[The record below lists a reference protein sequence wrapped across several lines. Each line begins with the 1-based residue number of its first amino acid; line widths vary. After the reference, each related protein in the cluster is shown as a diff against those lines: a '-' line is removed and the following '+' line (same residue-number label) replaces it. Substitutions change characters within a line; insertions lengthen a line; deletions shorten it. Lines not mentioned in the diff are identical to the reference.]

1 MEQMKQIMIRDIPQN
16 ERPRERMLKYGSE
29 SLSNVELLAILLR
42 TGSQNESVIQLAH
55 SVMSKIET
63 LQGFYDISLEELTN
77 IRGIGPAKAIQIKA
91 GIELGKRVLQQVP
104 QAKFSIQMPGDAAR
118 YIEDDIKY
126 LKQEHFITLMLD
138 TKNQVISKETISIGT
153 LNSSIVHPR
162 EVFKPAIKKS
172 VSAIILA
179 HNHPSGDPTP
189 SREDIE
195 VTKRLVKAGELLG
208 IDVLDHIIIGDSKY
222 ISFKE
227 EGFI

>member
-1 MEQMKQIMIRDIPQN
+1 MQMKQIMIRDIPEN
-16 ERPRERMLKYGSE
+16 ERPRERMLKYGAE
-29 SLSNVELLAILLR
+29 SLSNIELLAILLR
-42 TGSQNESVIQLAH
+42 TGSPNESVIQLAH
-55 SVMSKIET
+55 SVMSRLET

-91 GIELGKRVLQQVP
+91 GLELGKRVLKQMP
-104 QAKFSIQMPGDAAR
+104 QAKYSIHSPADAAN
-118 YIEDDIKY
+118 YIIDDIKF
-126 LKQEHFITLMLD
+126 LKQEHFIILLLD

-172 VSAIILA
+172 ISAIILA

-195 VTKRLVKAGELLG
+195 ITKRLIKAGEILG
-208 IDVLDHIIIGDSKY
+208 IDVLDHIVIGDSKY

-227 EGFI
+227 EGLL